1 MSWNQDKYKNQQAGI
16 LINKFSG
23 VRPAHTIIQNGSSP
37 VHTSQTSRFYIQL
50 NSAHLGVEWV
60 TQVILIKYYFR

>member
-16 LINKFSG
+16 LINKFTG
-23 VRPAHTIIQNGSSP
+23 VRPAHTIIQNCSSP
-37 VHTSQTSRFYIQL
+37 VHTTNLTFYIQL

-60 TQVILIKYYFR
+60 REVFLIKYYFH